1 MKRFP
6 TSVDGLTNAEGAPNF
21 EEQEEEESV
30 LMRMVN
36 ALNGQA

>member
-6 TSVDGLTNAEGAPNF
+6 TSADGFTNAEGAPNF
-21 EEQEEEESV
+21 EEHEEEESV

-36 ALNGQA
+36 AFNGQV